1 MKKDD
6 NTNYICMGELK
17 RDGVTWEP
25 KGALAPADSKKNK
38 LE

>member
-17 RDGVTWEP
+17 RDGAIWGP
-25 KGALAPADSKKNK
+25 KWALALADSKKNK